1 MINISKYTKLLFL
14 CLSSIIVFTSCEDD
28 ETVFD
33 RIVGHEWVGDLGF
46 ADRYGPLESGLFFER
61 NGFGSDAQCY
71 YDDPH
76 GDIIYE
82 LPFRWVINGGILS
95 LDYGNDYPLLE
106 IYDVYVFGDE
116 LSGVLYVDGRQDGPI
131 TLYRY

>member
-1 MINISKYTKLLFL
+1 MNGWEIWDLLTDMGRWKVGCIL
-14 CLSSIIVFTSCEDD
+14 MG
-28 ETVFD
+28 TV
-33 RIVGHEWVGDLGF
+33 
-46 ADRYGPLESGLFFER
+46 LELMR
-61 NGFGSDAQCY
+61 NAIMMTQMGE
-71 YDDPH
+71 
-76 GDIIYE
+76 IIYS

-116 LSGVLYVDGRQDGPI
+116 LSGVLYVDGLRDGPI

>member
-1 MINISKYTKLLFL
+1 MNNILKYTKSLFL
-14 CLSSIIVFTSCEDD
+14 CLSIIIGLTSCEDD

-33 RIVGHEWVGDLGF
+33 RIVGYEWVGDLGF
-46 ADRYGPLESGLFFER
+46 ADRYGPLESGLYFDG
-61 NGFGSDAQCY
+61 NGFGTDAQCY
-71 YDDPH
+71 DDPN
-76 GDIIYE
+76 GEIIYS

-116 LSGVLYVDGRQDGPI
+116 LSGVLYVDGLRDGPI

>member
-1 MINISKYTKLLFL
+1 MNNILKYTKSLFL
-14 CLSSIIVFTSCEDD
+14 CLSIIIGLTSCEDD

-33 RIVGHEWVGDLGF
+33 RIVGYEWVGDLGF
-46 ADRYGPLESGLFFER
+46 ADRYGPLESGLYFDG
-61 NGFGSDAQCY
+61 NGFGTDAQCY
-71 YDDPH
+71 YDDPN
-76 GDIIYE
+76 GEIIYS

-106 IYDVYVFGDE
+106 IYDVYAFGDE
-116 LSGVLYVDGRQDGPI
+116 LSGVLYVDGLRDGPI